1 VSPKNL
7 FSLFL
12 PPPAARK
19 KGKSGET
26 PHPFRGRFLEKG
38 KEGGQKGEKK
48 QEDIS
53 FCYDKRD

>member
-1 VSPKNL
+1 MLSRRDKR
-7 FSLFL
+7 
-12 PPPAARK
+12 AEEGGGA
-19 KGKSGET
+19 
-26 PHPFRGRFLEKG
+26 FRGRFLEKG